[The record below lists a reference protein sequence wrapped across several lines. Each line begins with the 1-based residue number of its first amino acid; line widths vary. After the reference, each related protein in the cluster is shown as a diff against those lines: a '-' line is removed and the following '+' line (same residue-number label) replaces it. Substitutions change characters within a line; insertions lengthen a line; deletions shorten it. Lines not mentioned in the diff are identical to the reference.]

1 MRELYDAMLAT
12 TDRLARAV
20 ITVQDGTDEAA
31 VIGATTITI
40 PDRVFGYLQREM
52 AQVIP
57 EWGKTTKFD
66 PLTEEMI
73 INGITILPPANA
85 QAMWSLTPGVE
96 GAPIANWGHTEVG

>member
-1 MRELYDAMLAT
+1 MRELYDAMVAAT
-12 TDRLARAV
+12 DQLARAV

-31 VIGATTITI
+31 VIKATTIEV
-40 PDRVFGYLQREM
+40 PDRVFGYLQRQM

-73 INGITILPPANA
+73 INGVTIVRGKRAGD
-85 QAMWSLTPGVE
+85 QWIDGRR
-96 GAPIANWGHTEVG
+96 